1 MTPDVP
7 DRATLAQL
15 APTRPT
21 GGRDA
26 VWRYLAAPTLSA
38 REACTITLAI
48 LASLG
53 RVQQLP
59 WHIAFARQNGLS
71 RDELE
76 ELFTHLAFYAG
87 LPAAVT
93 AWAICPPEEVT
104 PCR

>member
-15 APTRPT
+15 APR
-21 GGRDA
+21 
-26 VWRYLAAPTLSA
+26 LARLAEETLFGDIWQPPLGPRA
-38 REACTITLAI
+38 QPHRLAI

-93 AWAICPPEEVT
+93 AVGYLPPRE
-104 PCR
+104 R